1 MSVWR
6 RFVPIAML
14 LAVAAAGHAA
24 AQSATATGKTAQR
37 QEALPVLVELFT
49 SEGCS
54 SCPPADALLRKL
66 EGTRTDASQRIVA
79 LSEHVTYWNRLGWAD
94 PFSAETFSDRQND
107 YGERFHLDEIY
118 TPQAIVNGD
127 REVNGSDAEA
137 ILRAVRLEGNAAEV
151 KLEIL
156 NMTAEGKAL
165 NLTYSVSGTFP
176 PQGAEVYVAL
186 ADDQDTSYVRRG
198 ENAGLT
204 LKHVSVVRSLT
215 PVMKL
220 WAPEQRTVT
229 VPLPESPGTQYAG
242 GRHVVVFV
250 QVAGLGKVLGIAS
263 QAVPAT
269 FPTAGAAVAAVH

>member
-107 YGERFHLDEIY
+107 YG
-118 TPQAIVNGD
+118 
-127 REVNGSDAEA
+127 
-137 ILRAVRLEGNAAEV
+137 
-151 KLEIL
+151 
-156 NMTAEGKAL
+156 
-165 NLTYSVSGTFP
+165 
-176 PQGAEVYVAL
+176 
-186 ADDQDTSYVRRG
+186 
-198 ENAGLT
+198 
-204 LKHVSVVRSLT
+204 
-215 PVMKL
+215 
-220 WAPEQRTVT
+220 
-229 VPLPESPGTQYAG
+229 
-242 GRHVVVFV
+242 
-250 QVAGLGKVLGIAS
+250 
-263 QAVPAT
+263 
-269 FPTAGAAVAAVH
+269 